1 MGATNEMFI
10 ELREQEAEQVEQR
23 SPEWFDVRLGRFTAS
38 QIDNLLGIKG
48 LGLTGESYI
57 FDKAV
62 ESVFGIDEEESF
74 SSYDMKRGTELEPI
88 AFAKFKELK
97 EFTLLDVQQTSFFC
111 YGEHAGASPDGL
123 VGNDAIL
130 EIKCPRPLK
139 FFKLVKDNQIDKVYI
154 SQMQMQMLCTNSQ
167 RAHFFNYII
176 YNGVEMWH
184 EIIVE
189 RDEKIIDLIKQRLDE
204 AIVIKNEFMQYLIEN
219 RQF

>member
-1 MGATNEMFI
+1 MGANREMFTN
-10 ELREQEAEQVEQR
+10 LTHVEDVQQR
-23 SPEWFDVRLGRFTAS
+23 TPEWFDVRLGRFTAS
-38 QIDNLLGIKG
+38 QIDNLLGVKG

-62 ESVFGIDEEESF
+62 ESVFGIDQEEGF
-74 SSYDMKRGTELEPI
+74 TSYDMKRGIELEPI

-97 EFTLLDVQQTSFFC
+97 EFTPLDVKETSFFC
-111 YGEHAGASPDGL
+111 LGEHAGASPDGL

-130 EIKCPRPLK
+130 EIKCPRPNK
-139 FFKLVKDNQIDKVYI
+139 FFKLVKDNQIDKAYI

-189 RDEKIIDLIKQRLDE
+189 RDEAIIKLIKDRLEE
-204 AIVIKNEFMQYLIEN
+204 AIIIKNEFMQYLIDN
-219 RQF
+219 KQF